1 MPYFEYHNQKLYAER
16 VALEQIAASYDT
28 PCYVYSQKTIEE
40 NWHSFDKAFK
50 QQQRPYKIFYAIKA
64 NSNLAILRLLS
75 KLGAGFDAVSG
86 GELERVLAAGGDAKS
101 IIFSGVG
108 KTTAEI
114 TRAIDLGIHSINI
127 ESEAELLRVQEIAQ
141 KLNKKIN
148 IALRINPDIS
158 ANSHPYMSTGGKE
171 NKFGVDYTQAI
182 NLYKLAA
189 SLSNLTIKGI
199 SCHIGSQ
206 ITTLEPFMNVIQQLL
221 AIIASLAENDIK
233 LEYLDIG
240 GGLGICYKD
249 ETPPTPQQYVK
260 AICDK
265 LKDCPLEVHIE
276 PGRSIVASAGVLL
289 TKVEYLKT
297 TAENN
302 FAITDAAMNDLMRPA
317 LYDSYHEILPV
328 SLSKSQAEQ
337 KYSVVGPVCES
348 GDFLAKNR
356 LLSLKQDD
364 LLAINTCG
372 AYGFSMSSNYNTRP
386 RCAEILVNG
395 ENVQLIRKRET
406 IAQLLE
412 NELI

>member
-1 MPYFEYHNQKLYAER
+1 MPYFEYQNQHLYAEG
-16 VALEQIAASYDT
+16 VSLEQIAATYDT

-40 NWHSFDKAFK
+40 NWHSFDNAFK
-50 QQQRPYKIFYAIKA
+50 QHQRPYKIFYAIKA

-86 GELERVLAAGGDAKS
+86 GEIERVLAAGGNPKS

-114 TRAIDLGIHSINI
+114 TRAIDLGINSINI
-127 ESEAELLRVQEIAQ
+127 ESEAELLRVQYIAQ
-141 KLNKKIN
+141 GLNKTVN

-158 ANSHPYMSTGGKE
+158 ADSHPYMSTGGKE
-171 NKFGVDYTQAI
+171 NKFGVDYTQALY
-182 NLYKLAA
+182 LYKLAA

-206 ITTLEPFMNVIQQLL
+206 ITTLEPFMTVIQQLL
-221 AIIASLAENDIK
+221 TIIASLAEHNIQ

-249 ETPPTPQQYVK
+249 ETPPTPQQYVN
-260 AICDK
+260 AVIDK
-265 LKDCPLEVHIE
+265 LKGCALEVHIE
-276 PGRSIVASAGVLL
+276 PGRSIVANAGILL

-317 LYDSYHEILPV
+317 LYHSYHGIMPV
-328 SLSKSQAEQ
+328 SLAKTQVEQ

-348 GDFLAKNR
+348 GDFLAKDR
-356 LLSLKQDD
+356 LLSIRAGD

-395 ENVQLIRKRET
+395 EQAHLIRQRET